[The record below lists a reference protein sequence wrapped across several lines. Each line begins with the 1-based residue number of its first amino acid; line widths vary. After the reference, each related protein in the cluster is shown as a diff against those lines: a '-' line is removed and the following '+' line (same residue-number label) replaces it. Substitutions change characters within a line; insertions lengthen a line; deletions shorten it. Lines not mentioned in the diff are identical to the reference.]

1 MEEAIKKLE
10 AKNFHICNQF
20 DGWTGTE
27 TETGKY
33 ELWGE
38 TFKSKNELLL
48 DNLNE
53 AQVIALANIL

>member
-10 AKNFHICNQF
+10 EKNFHVCNQF
-20 DGWTGTE
+20 DGWTG

>member
-10 AKNFHICNQF
+10 EKNYHVCNQF

-27 TETGKY
+27 TDRY

-38 TFKSKNELLL
+38 TLKSKNELLL
-48 DNLNE
+48 DNLSE